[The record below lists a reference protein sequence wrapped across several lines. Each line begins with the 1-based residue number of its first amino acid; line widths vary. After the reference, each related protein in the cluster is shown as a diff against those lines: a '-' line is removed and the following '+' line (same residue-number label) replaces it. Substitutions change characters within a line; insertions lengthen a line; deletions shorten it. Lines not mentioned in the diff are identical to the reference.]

1 MTDTNSELTVEF
13 RRSGVT
19 GTWDG
24 SQETILE
31 LAEDLGLVLPYS
43 CRSGICTTC
52 QCRMIEGEIE
62 YTSDGV
68 YEPEGEGEILICC
81 SVPKANLV
89 LDI

>member
-1 MTDTNSELTVEF
+1 MTEFTVEF
-13 RRSGVT
+13 RRSGAT
-19 GTWDG
+19 GTWTG
-24 SQETILE
+24 EHETILD
-31 LAEDLGLVLPYS
+31 LAESMDLVMLFS